1 MYNFDFVRPSNVT
14 EALAALKSEEAKV
27 LGGGQTLIS
36 TMKKR
41 LASLEKLVRLSDVSE
56 IQGVNIS
63 ENVVIIG
70 GATTHANVASAKAFA
85 GLTELAGRIGD
96 PAVRNRGTI
105 GGS

>member
-1 MYNFDFVRPSNVT
+1 MYNFDFVRPSNVA
-14 EALAALKSEEAKV
+14 EALATLKSEEAKV
-27 LGGGQTLIS
+27 LGGGQTLS
-36 TMKKR
+36 PTMKQR
-41 LASLEKLVRLSDVSE
+41 LASPGKLVSLSYFPE
-56 IQGVNIS
+56 MQGVNIS

-85 GLTELAGRIGD
+85 GITELAGRIGD